1 MATKKEARIRIE
13 TSRGK
18 SLKCDLINRVNLLQ
32 NPVWLVHTLYLYA
45 AAFLEAVAQAR
56 TQEQLLVPLHK
67 KQYGMN

>member
-18 SLKCDLINRVNLLQ
+18 SLNCDLINRVNLLQ
-32 NPVWLVHTLYLYA
+32 HPAWLLHTPYLCA
-45 AAFLEAVAQAR
+45 MASLEAEAQAR
-56 TQEQLLVPLHK
+56 IQEPLLVPLHK